1 MGLIIREGGLYMRQN
16 YTSTYFWKHEIQEL
30 SRAHTPRTGTSA
42 IAGTILIIF
51 VCIAQ
56 FIDDPYL
63 C

>member
-1 MGLIIREGGLYMRQN
+1 MQYVIINMGQL
-16 YTSTYFWKHEIQEL
+16 EL
-30 SRAHTPRTGTSA
+30 SRAHTLRAGTSA
-42 IAGTILIIF
+42 IASTIL